1 MRDPERRV
9 RFFFTEQVHLIG
21 SGLIPF
27 HPAGLQHRVTTF
39 FIILFYIQK
48 GGRGSVILIA
58 ASVVYG
64 LLLLQNLPKG
74 GLSAFYRLENRAV
87 YSKRQDLA
95 VSFGVGSN
103 LSSWIGKLMF
113 I

>member
-48 GGRGSVILIA
+48 GGEGVGDFNSRFDCVWIA
-58 ASVVYG
+58 ALTKSAKRAF
-64 LLLLQNLPKG
+64 LLFSLHAVELL
-74 GLSAFYRLENRAV
+74 SE
-87 YSKRQDLA
+87 
-95 VSFGVGSN
+95 
-103 LSSWIGKLMF
+103 
-113 I
+113 

>member
-9 RFFFTEQVHLIG
+9 RFFFTGQVHLIG

-39 FIILFYIQK
+39 LLPHFTAKK
-48 GGRGSVILIA
+48 GGGSVILVA

-64 LLLLQNLPKG
+64 LLLLQNSAKG
-74 GLSAFYRLENRAV
+74 LC
-87 YSKRQDLA
+87 
-95 VSFGVGSN
+95 
-103 LSSWIGKLMF
+103 
-113 I
+113 